1 MTKNILIYML
11 FILTSV
17 SLFAQPFQFRGVERN
32 GIYPDTDLLEEWPE
46 SGPELVNTF
55 QDLGDG
61 YSAPAITEEGLFIAG
76 MYDSIGILKHFDHQ
90 GQLKWSYE
98 YGKEF
103 TFKYTGARGT
113 PTIEGNR
120 LYYSG
125 TFGDAFCLNSED
137 GSLIWKKNIFDTY
150 GGTPCKW
157 GYTESP
163 LIYEDLIILTPGGP
177 SFNVVALDKS
187 NGDLK
192 WSVDLD
198 STKNAYN
205 SPFLISHQ
213 GKDYFLLN
221 TTEYLLM
228 IEPGSGKVAFK
239 HRITHG
245 SNMHAISPLYDNGR
259 IFNTTGYGVGA
270 VLYEINDS
278 EHRLDTLYFNRDLDC
293 RLSGLMIVDGL
304 IYGTS
309 DRKKQWVALDFE
321 TGQTIFV
328 SRELKPGSF
337 LLADQKFYI
346 FTETGEVAL
355 AKPHKE
361 GFTVVSRFD
370 IPVETVQYAFTHP
383 VIYQGILYIRYR
395 DQLWLYDVNK

>member
-1 MTKNILIYML
+1 MTKNTLISL
-11 FILTSV
+11 FFILAGV
-17 SLFAQPFQFRGVERN
+17 SLFAQPYQFRGVDRN
-32 GIYPDTDLLEEWPE
+32 GIYPDTDLLDKWPE
-46 SGPELVNTF
+46 SGPDLVKTIQN
-55 QDLGDG
+55 LGDG

-76 MYDSIGILKHFDHQ
+76 MYDSIGRLNHFDHQ

-98 YGKEF
+98 YGREF

-125 TFGDAFCLNSED
+125 TFGDAFCLNAED
-137 GSLIWKKNIFDTY
+137 GSLIWEKNIFDTY
-150 GGTPCKW
+150 GGKPCKW

-163 LIYEDLIILTPGGP
+163 LIYKDLIILTPGGP
-177 SFNVVALDKS
+177 SYNVVALDKS
-187 NGDLK
+187 NGDLR
-192 WSVDLD
+192 WAVDLD

-213 GKDYFLLN
+213 GKDYILLN

-228 IEPGSGKVAFK
+228 IDPGSGKVAFK
-239 HRITHG
+239 HRITHRA
-245 SNMHAISPLYDNGR
+245 NMHAISPLYKNGK

-270 VLYEINDS
+270 VLYEIN
-278 EHRLDTLYFNRDLDC
+278 EVENRLDTLYFNRDLDC
-293 RLSGLMIVDGL
+293 RLSGLLLVDGL

-321 TGQTIFV
+321 SGETIFT
-328 SRELKPGSF
+328 SREIKPGSF
-337 LLADQKFYI
+337 LLADEKFYI

-361 GFTVVSRFD
+361 GFTIISRFD